1 MGIIQ
6 RPAKMVVPPSKT
18 IFGRTQQSIDR
29 DLRQFG
35 TKGNFMFMC
44 WSQDMARV
52 IGSLKIMTSLAQG
65 AACRK
70 ANAAE

>member
-1 MGIIQ
+1 
-6 RPAKMVVPPSKT
+6 
-18 IFGRTQQSIDR
+18 
-29 DLRQFG
+29 
-35 TKGNFMFMC
+35 MFMC